1 MPEIS
6 KGKKKK
12 KRLPP
17 KKPHFQKSVIKE
29 ILLQVNER
37 QSSENMDVVAAGVA
51 FYSIFSLFPA
61 ITSLISLYA
70 LVADPIEV
78 QRQFATMKAFIPED
92 AYRIIFQQ
100 IRDIVSTSSGKLS
113 LGFAGGLVLTLWG
126 ASRAMRALIMAL
138 NVAYYEKERRG
149 FIKLNLVAVFLTLC
163 GGLFIIISLFLI
175 VVVPPLLAFL
185 DFLFE
190 YRTLIF
196 VMRWILLAFLT
207 MSGVTLLYRYAPNK
221 KRGKWRWYSV
231 WSALIVTIIWL
242 VGSYLFSYYVSNFG
256 DYNELYGSMGAFII
270 LLMWFFI
277 TAYLILIG
285 AQLDA
290 EIEKHFTSV
299 GSKTKKQIIHM
310 KKPQ

>member
-1 MPEIS
+1 MPETS

-12 KRLPP
+12 KKIP
-17 KKPHFQKSVIKE
+17 KKKSHSPKSVIKE
-29 ILLQVNER
+29 ILLRVNER
-37 QSSENMDVVAAGVA
+37 QYSDNMDVVAAGVA
-51 FYSIFSLFPA
+51 FYGIFSLFPA

-113 LGFAGGLVLTLWG
+113 LGFAGGLALTLWG
-126 ASRAMRALIMAL
+126 ASRSMRALIMAL
-138 NVAYYEKERRG
+138 NVAYYEKEKRG
-149 FIKLNLVAVFLTLC
+149 FIELNLMAVFLTLC

-221 KRGKWRWYSV
+221 KRGKWRGYSV

-256 DYNELYGSMGAFII
+256 NYNELYGSMGAFII

-290 EIEKHFTSV
+290 EIEKHFILA
-299 GSKTKKQIIHM
+299 GSKTKKQTIHM

>member
-310 KKPQ
+310 KKL